1 MHLHHV
7 FHLGHSQRQAHVK
20 QYLDKQQ
27 PLFVA
32 HNNLHSTTRLTCS
45 RLGQDRRRHDILV

>member
-1 MHLHHV
+1 MHFNHV